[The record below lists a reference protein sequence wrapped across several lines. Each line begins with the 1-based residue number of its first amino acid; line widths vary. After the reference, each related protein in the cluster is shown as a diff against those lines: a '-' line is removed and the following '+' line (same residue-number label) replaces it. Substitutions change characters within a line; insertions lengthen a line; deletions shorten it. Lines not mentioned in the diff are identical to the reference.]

1 MKVLLVGEGGREHAL
16 GWKIAA
22 SPEVAQVVCAPGN
35 AGLELEPKVI
45 CEPVASANVSGLVDL
60 ARRIKPDLVVVGPE
74 TPLVLGLADRLS
86 ALGFPTVGPTR
97 EGAMLEGSKGFAKE
111 IMQRLGIPSASFAV
125 FSDLGQALRYLQGL
139 HGPCVVKAD
148 GLAAGKGVVICQT
161 REEATRA
168 VEQMLG
174 ERAFGEAGSRVVIE
188 EFLEGEEASCIA
200 LTDGQEILMLAS
212 SQDHKR
218 VFDGDEGP
226 NTGGMGAYSPA
237 PIMTPALEAQ
247 VMEQVFRPLVRG
259 LASQGIL
266 FRGILY
272 AGLMIG
278 PAGPKVLEWNVRMGD
293 PETQPL
299 LLRLQ
304 SDLVPSLL
312 AVANGRLSSTPLR
325 WDPRPSVCVVMA
337 SGGYPGAYQKG
348 KPIDGLLAAAAL
360 PDVKVF
366 HGGTRREGERVVT
379 SGGRVLGV
387 CALGQDIR
395 AAVQG
400 AYAAVDQIRFAG
412 AHVRRDI
419 AHRALQRQGG

>member
-45 CEPVASANVSGLVDL
+45 CEPIASGNVAGLVDL

-161 REEATRA
+161 REEAIRA

-188 EFLEGEEASCIA
+188 ELLEGEEASCIA

-218 VFDGDEGP
+218 VFDGDQGP

-247 VMEQVFRPLVRG
+247 VMEKVLRPLVQG
-259 LASQGIL
+259 LASQGIV

-278 PAGPKVLEWNVRMGD
+278 PAGP
-293 PETQPL
+293 
-299 LLRLQ
+299 
-304 SDLVPSLL
+304 
-312 AVANGRLSSTPLR
+312 
-325 WDPRPSVCVVMA
+325 
-337 SGGYPGAYQKG
+337 
-348 KPIDGLLAAAAL
+348 
-360 PDVKVF
+360 
-366 HGGTRREGERVVT
+366 
-379 SGGRVLGV
+379 
-387 CALGQDIR
+387 
-395 AAVQG
+395 
-400 AYAAVDQIRFAG
+400 
-412 AHVRRDI
+412 
-419 AHRALQRQGG
+419 

>member
-1 MKVLLVGEGGREHAL
+1 MKVLLVGGGGREHAL

-45 CEPVASANVSGLVDL
+45 CEPVASVNVDGLVDL

-125 FSDLGQALRYLQGL
+125 FSDLGQALRYLQG
-139 HGPCVVKAD
+139 HPGPCVVKAD

-188 EFLEGEEASCIA
+188 ELLEGEEASCIA

-218 VFDGDEGP
+218 VFDGDQGP

-247 VMEQVFRPLVRG
+247 VMEKVLRPLVQG
-259 LASQGIL
+259 LASQGIV

-299 LLRLQ
+299 LLRLK